1 MYLECIRNQ
10 PLLFLLASKH
20 LAVGLRREEGSAAC
34 KDRDSDQRIRES
46 EATHVDTA
54 ARGMAV

>member
-1 MYLECIRNQ
+1 M
-10 PLLFLLASKH
+10 FLLASKH

-46 EATHVDTA
+46 ENQRIRESEATHVDTA